1 MNGQMYESEVEE
13 AALQW
18 FEDIGYDVLYGPEI
32 EMDGAYPERTDY
44 ADPLLHERLREA
56 LVRINPKL
64 PTGAI
69 EEAYRKI
76 TTPTS
81 PSLIEN
87 NQTFHRYLTD
97 GVTVEYRDAG
107 GVLRHG
113 IVQVI
118 DSDDPGNNDWAVV
131 NQFTVKGTGRPRRPD
146 IVVFINGLPIAVIE
160 LKNPA
165 DEDATI
171 WTAYNDLQ
179 TYKQQIPSLFTT
191 NEILVIA
198 DGVYAKVGSLT
209 ADEDWFMPW
218 RTIEGTETAPASS
231 VELKGVIRGL
241 FDRERLL
248 EYLKNFILFENDG
261 DAVKKM
267 IAGYHQF
274 FAVQEAVKSTVLAAS
289 PEGDRKIGVIWHTQG
304 SGKSLTMAFYARRV
318 ILQPEMENPT
328 LVVLTDENDLD
339 NQLFETFAHCSEH
352 IRQKPIQADSRKHL
366 RELLQQ
372 RDSGG
377 VIFSTVQKFFPE
389 KDEENHPLLSARHNI
404 VFIADEAHRSHYGF
418 QGHVDKK
425 TGYIRYGFA
434 EYIRQALPNAS
445 SIGFTGTP
453 ISLKDRDTRRVFGD
467 DISTYDVIQAQ
478 TDGVV
483 VPIYYEGRH
492 VRLNLPEELKPKIDE
507 DLEYITEGE
516 EDETKEKLKS
526 KWAQLE
532 AVVGT
537 QRRIDTIVED
547 IVKHFE
553 KRQETLNGKAMVV
566 CMSRRICVEMYN
578 ALIRLRPDWHSEDD
592 TTGVVKIV
600 MSGTKSEKPD
610 WQIHFRS
617 KAQRNFL
624 RNRFVDPND
633 PFKIVIVRDMWNTGF
648 NAPCLHTMYV
658 DKPMQGHGLMQTI
671 ARVNRVFRDKP
682 GGLIVDYLGIAPRMK
697 TALAEYTAK
706 KKKGLTVDEIEDAVR
721 LMCIKYEVCCDIL
734 HGFDWSAW
742 NSGDPSRRLALIPAA
757 MEHILLQKDGKKQ
770 FLDAVTQLSSAF
782 ALVVPHEATEVIR
795 TDVAFFQTIR
805 ASIIKS
811 TARSGKSVDALDLA
825 VNQLISEAITPEGP
839 VDIFQLAGIGK
850 PDISILSDE
859 FLAEVRDLP
868 QKNLAVELLRK
879 LIDDRI
885 RAKLRKNVV
894 QSRRLS
900 EMLEKSIRE
909 YENRSVE
916 TAVIIE
922 HLIRTAQEVRNAIT
936 RGEEM
941 GLSSAEIAFY
951 DALAANETAQQI
963 MADEDLRKIAI
974 KLVEAVQKNVT
985 IDWALKESVRA
996 KMRVTVKRILN
1007 QYGYPPDKR
1016 EEATQLVL
1024 MQAERLC
1031 AEIAGE

>member
-1 MNGQMYESEVEE
+1 
-13 AALQW
+13 
-18 FEDIGYDVLYGPEI
+18 
-32 EMDGAYPERTDY
+32 
-44 ADPLLHERLREA
+44 
-56 LVRINPKL
+56 
-64 PTGAI
+64 
-69 EEAYRKI
+69 
-76 TTPTS
+76 
-81 PSLIEN
+81 
-87 NQTFHRYLTD
+87 
-97 GVTVEYRDAG
+97 
-107 GVLRHG
+107 
-113 IVQVI
+113 
-118 DSDDPGNNDWAVV
+118 
-131 NQFTVKGTGRPRRPD
+131 
-146 IVVFINGLPIAVIE
+146 
-160 LKNPA
+160 
-165 DEDATI
+165 
-171 WTAYNDLQ
+171 
-179 TYKQQIPSLFTT
+179 
-191 NEILVIA
+191 
-198 DGVYAKVGSLT
+198 
-209 ADEDWFMPW
+209 
-218 RTIEGTETAPASS
+218 
-231 VELKGVIRGL
+231 
-241 FDRERLL
+241 
-248 EYLKNFILFENDG
+248 
-261 DAVKKM
+261 
-267 IAGYHQF
+267 
-274 FAVQEAVKSTVLAAS
+274 
-289 PEGDRKIGVIWHTQG
+289 
-304 SGKSLTMAFYARRV
+304 MAFYARKV

-352 IRQKPIQADSRKHL
+352 IRQKPIQANSRKHL

-377 VIFSTVQKFFPE
+377 VIFSTVQKFFPG

-478 TDGVV
+478 ADGVV

-492 VRLNLPEELKPKIDE
+492 VRLNLPDELKPKIDE

-537 QRRIDTIVED
+537 QRRIDTIAED
-547 IVKHFE
+547 IVNHFE
-553 KRQETLNGKAMVV
+553 KRQEMLAGKAMIV

-706 KKKGLTVDEIEDAVR
+706 KKKGLTVDEIEEAVR

-734 HGFDWSAW
+734 HGFDWTAW
-742 NSGDPSRRLALIPAA
+742 NSGDPGRRLALIPAA

-805 ASIIKS
+805 ASILKS
-811 TARSGKSVDALDLA
+811 TARSGKSADALDLA

-839 VDIFQLAGIGK
+839 VDIFQLAGIDK

-879 LIDDRI
+879 LIDDKI
-885 RAKLRKNVV
+885 RAKLQKNVV

-909 YENRSVE
+909 YESRSVE
-916 TAVIIE
+916 TAIIIE

-951 DALAANETAQQI
+951 DALAANETAQQV
-963 MADEDLRKIAI
+963 MADEDLRKIASE
-974 KLVEAVQKNVT
+974 LVEAVRKNVT

-996 KMRVTVKRILN
+996 KMRIAVKRILN
-1007 QYGYPPDKR
+1007 QHGYPPDKR

-1031 AEIAGE
+1031 GEIAGE